1 MTAGS
6 ADAADAEVL
15 VWTANGGVT
24 RADVSERARQLARQL
39 PRSDYIINLCETR
52 AAFLTTLLAAG
63 LRGSTLL
70 LPSSRAPAQ
79 LAEIAGRYPEP
90 VIVSDTDVPDGASTD
105 RGAAMDPA
113 KDFPS
118 GWRAAIVFTSGSTGP
133 PDGHVKAWRTLVETA
148 RLARQRFMPGTER
161 YHIVATV
168 PAQHMYG
175 LETSVLFVLAANCAV
190 SDHRPFFPR
199 DIAEQ
204 LELLPQPRLLVTTPP
219 HLRACLEA
227 GVRFPPLRLI
237 ISATAPLARELAARA
252 EATWGA
258 PVHEIYGCTEAGS
271 MASRH
276 TIETDLWKAY
286 GHSGVELRGERVF
299 YRGAHLPE
307 PVELQDVLEQVGDR
321 FRLLGRTSDLVKV
334 AGKRAS
340 LSDLTR
346 QLLSVSGV
354 SDGVIFVPRPDARCA
369 ALVVANGVSRE
380 TILAELAQRI
390 DPVFLPRPL
399 VLVPALPRNETGK
412 LPRAALLAAIG
423 SQDE

>member
-1 MTAGS
+1 MNASDLATAM
-6 ADAADAEVL
+6 DAEVL
-15 VWTANGGVT
+15 VWTPGGGVT
-24 RADVSERARQLARQL
+24 RAGVSGRARQLAKQL
-39 PRSDYIINLCETR
+39 PAGDYIINLCETR
-52 AAFLTTLLAAG
+52 GAFLTTLVAAG
-63 LRGSTLL
+63 MRGSTLL
-70 LPSSRAPAQ
+70 LPSSRATGQ
-79 LAEIAGRYPEP
+79 LADIASRYPDP
-90 VIVSDTDVPDGASTD
+90 ITVRDADVSEAVLAS
-105 RGAAMDPA
+105 GAAVDPA
-113 KDFPS
+113 KDFPPD
-118 GWRAAIVFTSGSTGP
+118 WRAAIVFTSGSTGQ

-175 LETSVLFVLAANCAV
+175 LETAVLFVLAANCAV
-190 SDHRPFFPR
+190 SDRRPFFPR
-199 DIAEQ
+199 DIAEE
-204 LELLPQPRLLVTTPP
+204 LERLPQPRLLVTTPP

-227 GVRFPPLRLI
+227 NIELPPLRLI
-237 ISATAPLARELAARA
+237 ISATAPLARGLAARA

-286 GHSGVELRGERVF
+286 GHSGVELQGDRVF
-299 YRGAHLPE
+299 YRGAHLPG
-307 PVELQDVLEQVGDR
+307 PVELQDVLEPVGDR

-340 LSDLTR
+340 LSDLTQ
-346 QLLSVSGV
+346 QLLSVTGV
-354 SDGVIFVPRPDARCA
+354 TDGVIFVPRPDARCA

-399 VLVPALPRNETGK
+399 VLVPTLPRNETGK